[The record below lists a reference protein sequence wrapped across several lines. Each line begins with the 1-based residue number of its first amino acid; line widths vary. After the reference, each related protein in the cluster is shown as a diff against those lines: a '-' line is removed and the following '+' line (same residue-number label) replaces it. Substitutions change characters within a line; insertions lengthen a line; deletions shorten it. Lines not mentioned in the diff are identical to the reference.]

1 MPRPRKPRSPF
12 RYFNSSP
19 EVISLVVTRVRDP
32 ALDSRNSGALADETV
47 EAGNRATGAERGP
60 AFVTALGG
68 SGNLRHVSACTTRL
82 RLMVADQSL
91 IDEKAL
97 SALGA
102 VGVLKPSA
110 EAVQVVL
117 GPIADA
123 VAMDMQQVLARDAP
137 VPEGSSTAP
146 GAPVTLP
153 EELEVAVGGHANI
166 IGITRHPGRWR
177 LELRCSLSEKPA
189 MLLFQGARRIR
200 TMACGSRYRPAMS
213 TGRHCAPGGR
223 SFL

>member
-1 MPRPRKPRSPF
+1 
-12 RYFNSSP
+12 
-19 EVISLVVTRVRDP
+19 
-32 ALDSRNSGALADETV
+32 
-47 EAGNRATGAERGP
+47 
-60 AFVTALGG
+60 
-68 SGNLRHVSACTTRL
+68 
-82 RLMVADQSL
+82 MVADQSL

-137 VPEGSSTAP
+137 VPEGASIAP
-146 GAPVTLP
+146 GALVALP
-153 EELEVAVGGHANI
+153 EELVVAVGGHANI

-177 LELRCSLSEKPA
+177 LELREAANASAEAILA
-189 MLLFQGARRIR
+189 AGAR
-200 TMACGSRYRPAMS
+200 AVARPA
-213 TGRHCAPGGR
+213 GGTLHILIDEIEGPAKSR
-223 SFL
+223 L